1 VKLHDLKP
9 APGSRKDRI
18 RVGRGISAGKGKT
31 AGRGTKGQKSRAGGN
46 LPSWFEGGQ
55 TPAHVRLPKLHGFKR
70 RFRVEYQV
78 VNVGRISEY
87 AEAGRF
93 GAEPGKDPL
102 TINNEVL
109 RAAGLISN
117 DRFPVKVLG
126 HGDVTLKLFVAA
138 EAFTKTAREKI
149 ETAGGFVQ
157 STAVV
162 VVKGET
168 KQDRADARAAIAK
181 EKQKA
186 ADVADAA
193 RWAVAPAATHATA
206 PAAPAAPSA
215 PAAKAAAP
223 AKGESRK
230 AAAAAART
238 AEREAT
244 AAEREATA
252 AEPEPPA
259 AEPEAPAA
267 EPAADEA
274 PVEVQASVADEDTE
288 PAAPD
293 SSDEDSAAEDS
304 DEAPAPRRRSR
315 KSTNSSDE

>member
-9 APGSRKDRI
+9 APGSRKERI

-70 RFRVEYQV
+70 RFRIEYQV
-78 VNVGRISEY
+78 VNVGRLSEY

-93 GAEPGKDPL
+93 GAEPGSAPL
-102 TINNEVL
+102 TINSEVL
-109 RAAGLISN
+109 RGAGLISN

-126 HGDVTLKLFVAA
+126 HGDVTVKLFVAA

-162 VVKGET
+162 VPKGET

-181 EKQKA
+181 EKHEA
-186 ADVADAA
+186 AVAADAA
-193 RWAVAPAATHATA
+193 RWAATPPAIL
-206 PAAPAAPSA
+206 AAPAVKAAAPTTVAA
-215 PAAKAAAP
+215 PAAKAKAP
-223 AKGESRK
+223 KPVAPVAK
-230 AAAAAART
+230 
-238 AEREAT
+238 
-244 AAEREATA
+244 
-252 AEPEPPA
+252 
-259 AEPEAPAA
+259 PEAAAA

-274 PVEVQASVADEDTE
+274 PVEVEATTADTE
-288 PAAPD
+288 LAAPVF
-293 SSDEDSAAEDS
+293 SEEETAAEDS

-315 KSTNSSDE
+315 KSTDSADE